1 MPRSSAI
8 SRLRRRKAR
17 LVNTQSAST
26 YADEK
31 EKKKKKGM
39 MGQLKPGTH
48 SLSEIFEYSIK
59 SNVKQMPLPLFKDFR
74 SVFEKQGD
82 RLEVFRKFARK
93 KKLKNPDSTGE
104 KMYRSWAKKHGIK
117 HNEGNFRSL
126 LGNED

>member
-1 MPRSSAI
+1 MPRRSAI
-8 SRLRRRKAR
+8 SRLRRRKTR

-31 EKKKKKGM
+31 EKKKKAM

-48 SLSEIFEYSIK
+48 ALSEIFEYSIK

-74 SVFEKQGD
+74 NVFEKQGD
-82 RLEVFRKFARK
+82 RLETFRKFARK

-104 KMYRSWAKKHGIK
+104 KMYHAWAKKHGVK